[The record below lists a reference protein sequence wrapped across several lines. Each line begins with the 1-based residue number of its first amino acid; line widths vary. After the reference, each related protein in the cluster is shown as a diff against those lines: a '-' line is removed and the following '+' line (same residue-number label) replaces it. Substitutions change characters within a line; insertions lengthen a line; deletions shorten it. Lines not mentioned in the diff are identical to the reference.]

1 MSKTKKSE
9 KGEKGEKGASRPVV
23 ILEPI
28 SGAIGIT
35 EGTLRGDERAMFVD
49 TILALG
55 LGLFDFSRELADVDR
70 ECVVKLEEIVM
81 RANHVACAPRLGIS
95 DMARLIGERLREAGA
110 SEELADELNLA
121 AALTGEL

>member
-1 MSKTKKSE
+1 MNKTKKGAKDE
-9 KGEKGEKGASRPVV
+9 KSASRPVV

-35 EGTLRGDERAMFVD
+35 EGTLRGEDRAVFIS

-55 LGLFDFSRELADVDR
+55 LGLLDFSHELADVDR

-81 RANHVACAPRLGIS
+81 RANYAACTPRLGIS
-95 DMARLIGERLREAGA
+95 DLARLIGKHLREAGA
-110 SEELADELNLA
+110 SEELAEELNLA
-121 AALTGEL
+121 AALAGEL